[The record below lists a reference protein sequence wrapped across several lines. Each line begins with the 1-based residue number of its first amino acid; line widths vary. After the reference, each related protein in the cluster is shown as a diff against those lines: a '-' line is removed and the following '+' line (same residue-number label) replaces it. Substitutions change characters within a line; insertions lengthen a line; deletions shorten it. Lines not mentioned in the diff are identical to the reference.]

1 MQSNTFAMFDSDDG
15 SETIEELRVEIG
27 RLKEEL
33 ALASKEKIQ
42 AAEYGLGVL
51 EEKQSIK
58 QQYEDLDLLYE
69 TSKQELQMAKEALES
84 KAQWQR
90 RYSEQEVNHEQSLL
104 QESATR
110 EADLTERLAELET
123 EGRHMRQEVSRLRVE
138 KERLYSRHTEMN
150 TSLEQS
156 DKERKEVKEELRE
169 IKFREKRLLRDYS
182 ELEEENIAMQKQN
195 SSLKSSQIEY
205 ESFKHE
211 NRRLAEEIQYLN
223 SNIED
228 LMRLR
233 DISEKQIEETM
244 QALECERDQKHQ
256 LKKQLDQAMISELEA
271 INVDLENNSQF
282 HYMEEDYEDEECV
295 GHPLLRRYERQMRD
309 DNGGEEETNI
319 GQEASDLFSELQS
332 MEVQNLEKQLKQV
345 ESEKSELSK
354 HLEKSNSELETTRDA
369 LSSLSDLNISPT
381 EGEIDHSQYQHLD
394 EAHQKLYQLVSL
406 YKIQEKKYAGV
417 LSKNKDL
424 QSELE
429 ALRSKVSDAGAKV
442 ELQKEVQ
449 LMTDRNRK
457 QQDTIRDLQGQLK
470 GIHDMVGD
478 AHGQLNLTQD
488 ELAKV
493 SEDIAQLYHHV
504 CMVNGE
510 APNRIMQDHLKVTRQ
525 SRRDGF
531 RAEIANQLKEV
542 SNENGQEKSGDGL
555 GAASP
560 SGSPSKRSNEHA
572 KFNGDTVTCTTL
584 VSTVRDQIK
593 YLKRSVEQSVEM
605 SRQHGTEGS
614 GAENEDLRDE
624 VVQLKGLLM
633 TKREQVVTLRTV
645 LKANKTTAEVALA
658 NLKSKYE
665 HEKAIIAETMK
676 KLRNEL
682 KALKEEAASFAS
694 LRAMFA
700 KRCDEYVT
708 QLDDMHRQLS
718 SAEEEKKTL
727 NSLLRMAIQQKL
739 ALTQR
744 LEDLEFQN
752 EMSSNRRGPRKHKSS
767 KVSDNQMAWVTS
779 MGLPIPHH
787 HMGPI
792 RHMGPPLVQVPFRSM
807 RPPPPPPPPHHQHLP
822 MRMPRFPYS
831 NQPHFL

>member
-1 MQSNTFAMFDSDDG
+1 MQSFAMFDSDDG
-15 SETIEELRVEIG
+15 SETIEELRVEIS

-33 ALASKEKIQ
+33 ALASREKIQ
-42 AAEYGLGVL
+42 AAEYGLVVL
-51 EEKQSIK
+51 EEKQAIK

-69 TSKQELQMAKEALES
+69 TCKQELQMAKEALDS
-84 KAQWQR
+84 KTQWQK

-104 QESATR
+104 EESATR

-138 KERLYSRHTEMN
+138 KERLHSRHTEMN
-150 TSLEQS
+150 SSLEQFE
-156 DKERKEVKEELRE
+156 KERKELKEELRE

-282 HYMEEDYEDEECV
+282 HYMEEDYEDEDGV

-309 DNGGEEETNI
+309 DNEGEQTNI

-332 MEVQNLEKQLKQV
+332 MEVQKLEKQLKQV

-369 LSSLSDLNISPT
+369 LQSLSDLNISPT

-417 LSKNKDL
+417 LNKNKDL

-429 ALRSKVSDAGAKV
+429 VLRSKVNDEGAKV

-449 LMTDRNRK
+449 FMNDKNRK

-470 GIHDMVGD
+470 GINDMVGD
-478 AHGQLNLTQD
+478 AHGQLNLTHD
-488 ELAKV
+488 ELAGV

-531 RAEIANQLKEV
+531 RAEIASQLKEV
-542 SNENGQEKSGDGL
+542 SNEHSKEKSADGV
-555 GAASP
+555 GANSATS
-560 SGSPSKRSNEHA
+560 SPSKRLDEHA
-572 KFNGDTVTCTTL
+572 KFNGDTVTCSTL
-584 VSTVRDQIK
+584 VTTVRDQIK
-593 YLKRSVEQSVEM
+593 YLKRSVEQAVEM

-614 GAENEDLRDE
+614 GAENEDLREE
-624 VVQLKGLLM
+624 VVKLKALLM
-633 TKREQVVTLRTV
+633 TKREQVATLRTV

-708 QLDDMHRQLS
+708 QLDDMHRQLAA
-718 SAEEEKKTL
+718 AEEEKKTL

-752 EMSSNRRGPRKHKSS
+752 EMTSQRRGPRKHKSS

-779 MGLPIPHH
+779 MGLPMPHH
-787 HMGPI
+787 HMGP
-792 RHMGPPLVQVPFRSM
+792 MGPPLVPLPFRSM

>member
-1 MQSNTFAMFDSDDG
+1 MMDSDDG
-15 SETIEELRVEIG
+15 SETIEELRVEVS
-27 RLKEEL
+27 RLKEDL

-42 AAEYGLGVL
+42 AAEYGLVVL
-51 EEKQSIK
+51 EEKQAIK
-58 QQYEDLDLLYE
+58 QQYEDLELLYE
-69 TSKQELQMAKEALES
+69 TSKQELEMAKEALES
-84 KAQWQR
+84 QAQWQK
-90 RYSEQEVNHEQSLL
+90 RYTEQEVHHEQNLL

-110 EADLTERLAELET
+110 ERDLTERLAELES
-123 EGRHMRQEVSRLRVE
+123 EGRGMRQEVSRLRVE
-138 KERLYSRHTEMN
+138 NERLHSRHHDMV
-150 TSLEQS
+150 SSVEQHE
-156 DKERKEVKEELRE
+156 KERKELKEELRE

-205 ESFKHE
+205 ESLKHE

-228 LMRLR
+228 LARLKE
-233 DISEKQIEETM
+233 ISEKQIEETM

-271 INVDLENNSQF
+271 INVDLENNSQMHF
-282 HYMEEDYEDEECV
+282 MEEDYEDDEAG
-295 GHPLLRRYERQMRD
+295 GHPLLRRFERQMQD
-309 DNGGEEETNI
+309 DEEDTSI

-332 MEVQNLEKQLKQV
+332 IEVKKLEEQLHQL

-354 HLEKSNSELETTRDA
+354 HLEKSKSELETTRDA
-369 LSSLSDLNISPT
+369 LQSLSDLNISSSDGDT
-381 EGEIDHSQYQHLD
+381 EIDPSQYQHLD
-394 EAHQKLYQLVSL
+394 ETHQKLYQLVSL
-406 YKIQEKKYAGV
+406 YKLQEKRYAAV
-417 LSKNKDL
+417 LAKNKAL

-429 ALRSKVSDAGAKV
+429 NMVLKLKEEGNKV

-449 LMTDRNRK
+449 LMNERNRK
-457 QQDTIRDLQGQLK
+457 QQDTVKDLQSQLK
-470 GIHDMVGD
+470 GVHDMVGD
-478 AHGQLNLTQD
+478 AQGQLNLTQD
-488 ELAKV
+488 ELAAV

-531 RAEIANQLKEV
+531 RAEIASRLKEV
-542 SNENGQEKSGDGL
+542 STENGGQDVVDGSSSDS
-555 GAASP
+555 ATSSP
-560 SGSPSKRSNEHA
+560 ARRADDHA
-572 KFNGDTVTCTTL
+572 KFNGDTITCSTL

-593 YLKRSVEQSVEM
+593 YLKRSVEQAVEM
-605 SRQHGTEGS
+605 SRQHSSDGG
-614 GAENEDLRDE
+614 GAENEDLKEE
-624 VVQLKGLLM
+624 VVKLKSLLM
-633 TKREQVVTLRTV
+633 TKREQVATLRTV

-708 QLDDMHRQLS
+708 QLDDMHRQLA

-752 EMSSNRRGPRKHKSS
+752 EMSSQRRGQRKHKPS
-767 KVSDNQMAWVTS
+767 KVSENQMAWVTS
-779 MGLPIPHH
+779 MGLPVAHR
-787 HMGPI
+787 MGP
-792 RHMGPPLVQVPFRSM
+792 MGPLFPVPFRSM
-807 RPPPPPPPPHHQHLP
+807 RPPPPPHHHHHRLP
-822 MRMPRFPYS
+822 MRMPRYPYS